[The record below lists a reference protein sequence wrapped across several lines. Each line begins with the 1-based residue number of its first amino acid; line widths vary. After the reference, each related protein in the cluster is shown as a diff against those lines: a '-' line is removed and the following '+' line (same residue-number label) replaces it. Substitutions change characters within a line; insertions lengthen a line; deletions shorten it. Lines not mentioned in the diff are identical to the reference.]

1 MVKKKLR
8 TERLL
13 SYLKNWSDS
22 TTLHGIGNFATSQN
36 FFVLSFRISIFLSFL
51 TYFLIS
57 FINILIGYYALSKNT
72 YLENRIS
79 DGVDFPAVTIC
90 NLKYYDIKKE
100 SLRSQIQDF
109 FDTQLLN
116 QLGTTKHLN
125 LDTFYE
131 YGYSAYRSLDPT
143 SLYRI
148 SDMLLS
154 CRFLIAE
161 CNAED
166 FKEIMSQ
173 EYGRCFTFNSQGVKK
188 LYKEGNKY
196 GLRLEL
202 LVGDALQE
210 DYTKKHGKSINCYKL
225 S

>member
-1 MVKKKLR
+1 MAKKKFKN
-8 TERLL
+8 ERLL
-13 SYLKNWSDS
+13 SYLKNWSHS
-22 TTLHGIGNFATSQN
+22 TTLHGIGNFSTSQN
-36 FFVLSFRISIFLSFL
+36 FFVLFFRICIFLSFL
-51 TYFLIS
+51 TFFLIS
-57 FINILIGYYALSKNT
+57 FLNILIDYYALSKNT
-72 YLENRIS
+72 YLENKIS
-79 DGVDFPAVTIC
+79 DDVDFPAVTIC

-109 FDTQLLN
+109 FVTQWLN
-116 QLGTTKHLN
+116 QLDKTNNLN

-131 YGYSAYRSLDPT
+131 YGYSAYRTLDPT
-143 SLYRI
+143 SLYKI
-148 SDMLLS
+148 SDILLS
-154 CRFLIAE
+154 CRFFIAK
-161 CNAED
+161 CNAQD

-202 LVGDALQE
+202 LVGDASKE
-210 DYTKKHGKSINCYKL
+210 DYTKKHGKSIIRHLL